1 VLLEGARWL
10 VREAAWR
17 DAPAESAA
25 SAAAWTLG
33 AAGRLFADT
42 HQLSGAMGFTLAHD
56 LHVFSMR
63 LPALRLELGGLG
75 AQRRTVA
82 RTRWQAKT

>member
-1 VLLEGARWL
+1 
-10 VREAAWR
+10 
-17 DAPAESAA
+17 
-25 SAAAWTLG
+25 
-33 AAGRLFADT
+33 
-42 HQLSGAMGFTLAHD
+42 
-56 LHVFSMR
+56 MR